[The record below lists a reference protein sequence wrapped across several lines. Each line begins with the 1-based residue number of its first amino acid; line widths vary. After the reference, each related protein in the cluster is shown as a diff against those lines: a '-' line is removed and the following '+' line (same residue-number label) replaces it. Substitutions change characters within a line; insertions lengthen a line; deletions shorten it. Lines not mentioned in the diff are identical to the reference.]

1 MKNLC
6 RLACLL
12 ACMGSAAALAQD
24 VASITHLSG
33 LVAARSTQAAPR
45 LLAVGSKVQQ
55 GDTLTTEAGGYA
67 VVKFTDGTEVMLKPD
82 STLAVKRFSYDP
94 AQPQLDAFE
103 VELLQGGLVGT
114 PGALGKRSPQASVIK
129 TPQGDLQGAATLNV
143 TLQP

>member
-1 MKNLC
+1 
-6 RLACLL
+6 
-12 ACMGSAAALAQD
+12 MGSAAALAQD

-33 LVAARSTQAAPR
+33 LVAARNAQAAPR

-67 VVKFTDGTEVMLKPD
+67 LVKFTDGAEVMMKPG
-82 STLAVKRFSYDP
+82 STLAVNRFSYDP
-94 AQPQLDAFE
+94 AQPQRDGFE
-103 VELLQGGLVGT
+103 IALLQGGFVST

-129 TPQGDLQGAATLNV
+129 TPKGDLQGAATLNV